1 MARPVSGKDVLE
13 KTKETLAKAR
23 TVEELR
29 QVQAVV
35 LPLEYDFSIDQVAA
49 VLGISQGWACQ
60 LRRRFIKAGGLPAET
75 NPKRG
80 GRHREN
86 MSKQEEAAFLA
97 PFFDKTIH
105 GGVLIVVEIKSALD
119 KRMGCKTA
127 LASTYNL
134 LLRNNWRKLAPDKR
148 HTKTDIE
155 AQLEWK
161 KTPGTPF
168 PDTSR
173 ECIRHMAFRHD
184 HWYLG

>member
-1 MARPVSGKDVLE
+1 
-13 KTKETLAKAR
+13 
-23 TVEELR
+23 
-29 QVQAVV
+29 
-35 LPLEYDFSIDQVAA
+35 
-49 VLGISQGWACQ
+49 
-60 LRRRFIKAGGLPAET
+60 
-75 NPKRG
+75 
-80 GRHREN
+80 
-86 MSKQEEAAFLA
+86 MSKEEEAAFLA

-168 PDTSR
+168 PDTSP
-173 ECIRHMAFRHD
+173 EVA
-184 HWYLG
+184 WYQATSGDVSG